1 LINTSLEEAIMGKD
15 VYERLARFLDELPG
29 GFVHTEDGT
38 ELRILRRLFTSEE
51 AEVAMHLALISE
63 EAPVIARRAG
73 LTISQ
78 ATCLLEGMA
87 AKGIIYRFLSPGKA
101 PVFMAEQFVVG
112 FWEGQVNH
120 LDRELVE
127 DFESIHPA
135 YVDTGNWGKLPQL
148 RTVPI
153 RQSISSQAKI
163 MPYEQ
168 IDVLVARFDRF
179 AVANCICRQEMRIIG
194 EDCGK
199 PEETCL
205 AFGSGADFFIQS
217 GRGRMISRA
226 EAVGLITA
234 AEQHGLVLQVGNDQ
248 TLCVACGVCVERCPM
263 KAISLDSG
271 AAEIN
276 LDRCI
281 GCGLC
286 VSTCAS
292 GALQL
297 VRKESA
303 LQRSVPKDTVE
314 MNLKLAWARGKLGP
328 FKLASMLLRSWF
340 DRVMV
345 RVAPPPG

>member
-1 LINTSLEEAIMGKD
+1 
-15 VYERLARFLDELPG
+15 
-29 GFVHTEDGT
+29 
-38 ELRILRRLFTSEE
+38 
-51 AEVAMHLALISE
+51 
-63 EAPVIARRAG
+63 
-73 LTISQ
+73 
-78 ATCLLEGMA
+78 
-87 AKGIIYRFLSPGKA
+87 
-101 PVFMAEQFVVG
+101 
-112 FWEGQVNH
+112 VNH

-248 TLCVACGVCVERCPM
+248 NAGNVCMCCGCCCGVLRGIKRHPQPASQVTSPFYCQSDKTLCVACGVCVERCPM